1 MRNTIFFIIAIVKE
15 FLISL
20 INPIRRQLSIK
31 AFRLTRSAAVDS
43 YCAYNKSN
51 LASGGDY
58 KNGYILVDCFPV
70 PQWIMV
76 NSIFLD
82 RLREIT
88 GAGIASYGIN
98 DRDAYEDKL
107 YKSFGAN
114 IHFNL
119 RLSLK
124 QEKERLFLFLSI
136 LKSIKSKEDVFNIQI
151 ENVSIGIEIYESI
164 LRLGCAT
171 VPVMPFKSAFQIFSA
186 LRYFIFFRDMFV
198 QDKIKAVVLSHDVY
212 IHMGILSK
220 LANHNSV
227 PVFHANVL
235 EIIQTDIP
243 HKIHDRFV
251 RYPEYFRTLSKA
263 EQEKGL
269 ELAKNAINKRL
280 QGIVGVNMSYQ
291 IASAFENKKIVRQT
305 SENNKTKI
313 CVATHCF
320 YDNPH
325 AYGGLL
331 FIDFYEWLIF
341 LGEISKETDYEWYLK
356 PHRDYLPGTLEILQ
370 EIATKYPAFTVINP
384 DTSFHQLR
392 DEGVSVALTCYGSIG
407 HELPLLGFNVINAGY
422 NPHIAYGFNIH
433 CKTKEEYKDIL
444 LHLDQLPPV
453 SDIESLPEFFYVHNY
468 MNHQDDYF
476 FNSYQEFLK
485 AVDNNVLSEKCYEY
499 FLEDADKYVLRYRKK
514 IDSIIETNYRY
525 SSELAILSN
534 SSNSNFK
541 PIEISNPFK
550 KFAGVNKTV
559 FPVNEN

>member
-1 MRNTIFFIIAIVKE
+1 MRIFFLLSAVIFREVLVGI
-15 FLISL
+15 LS
-20 INPIRRQLSIK
+20 PIKKMASPGARKLS
-31 AFRLTRSAAVDS
+31 RSKVVNK
-43 YCAYNKSN
+43 YCDYNRTHLKS
-51 LASGGDY
+51 SGDY
-58 KNGYILVDCFPV
+58 SKGYLLVDCFPV
-70 PQWIMV
+70 PQWIMT
-76 NSIFLD
+76 NSILLD
-82 RLREIT
+82 KLRELT
-88 GAGIASYGIN
+88 GAGIASYGIAN
-98 DRDAYEDKL
+98 RDSYEEKL
-107 YKSFGAN
+107 YSSFGAKL
-114 IHFNL
+114 H
-119 RLSLK
+119 LK
-124 QEKERLFLFLSI
+124 LKLNSDQKKERRQLFLSI
-136 LKSIKSKEDVFNIQI
+136 LN
-151 ENVSIGIEIYESI
+151 NVKTKDDLFQLKLNGVWIGIEVYESI
-164 LRLGCAT
+164 LRLGLAT
-171 VPVMPFKSAFQIFSA
+171 VNVKSFKSAFQIFMA
-186 LRYFIFFRDMFV
+186 LRYFIFFRSMF
-198 QDKIKAVVLSHDVY
+198 DDHKIKAVVLSHDVY

-235 EIIQTDIP
+235 EIIRTDIP
-243 HKIHDRFV
+243 HKIHDRFI
-251 RYPEYFRTLSKA
+251 RYPEYFRTLSSA

-370 EIATKYPAFTVINP
+370 EIAAKYPVFTVINP
-384 DTSFHQLR
+384 DTSFHQLHE
-392 DEGVSVALTCYGSIG
+392 EGVSVALTCYGSIG
-407 HELPLLGFNVINAGY
+407 HELPLLGYNVINAGY

-499 FLEDADKYVLRYRKK
+499 FLEDADKYVLRYRQK

-525 SSELAILSN
+525 SSDLAILSN

-550 KFAGVNKTV
+550 KFAGVNKTA